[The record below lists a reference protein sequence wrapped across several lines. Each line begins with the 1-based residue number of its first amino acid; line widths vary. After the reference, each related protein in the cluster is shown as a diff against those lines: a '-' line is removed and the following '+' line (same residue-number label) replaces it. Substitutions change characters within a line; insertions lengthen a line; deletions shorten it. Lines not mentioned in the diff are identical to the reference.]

1 MGDPRRGD
9 EVNDEG
15 GVMGSLNDKVA
26 VISGG
31 SKGIGAGIALALA
44 REGVDCVLA
53 ARDEAVLAATAAE
66 ISGETGRKVDTVA
79 ADLNTLE
86 GCESVHA
93 AVAAGIGRVDIL
105 VNNAGSTKSGPF
117 LGLADEDWVDGMM
130 LKFHGAVRL
139 SRLFWPMLKES
150 HGTVINVIGGA
161 ARTPRPDAM
170 IGTSVN
176 SAMAAFTK
184 ALAGQG
190 LADDV
195 NVNAIHPG
203 LTRTDRFHTLMAARA
218 EVAGTTSEELQRGL
232 IEKQGVRR
240 FGEVEDVAALAVF
253 LCRPEAR
260 HINGTAIAVDGGGT
274 PGLY

>member
-1 MGDPRRGD
+1 M
-9 EVNDEG
+9 EG
-15 GVMGSLNDKVA
+15 KVA

-31 SKGIGAGIALALA
+31 SKGIGAGIARALA
-44 REGVDCVLA
+44 KEGVDCVLA
-53 ARDEAVLAATAAE
+53 ARDPEVLAATANS
-66 ISGETGRKVDTVA
+66 ISAETGRRITTVA

-86 GCESVHA
+86 GCQAVHA
-93 AVAAGIGRVDIL
+93 AVAADPGRVDIL

-117 LGLADEDWVDGMM
+117 LGLPDEDWIDGMT

-150 HGTVINVIGGA
+150 HGTVINIIGGA
-161 ARTPRPDAM
+161 ARTPGADAM
-170 IGTSVN
+170 IGASVN

-184 ALAGQG
+184 ALAAQG

-203 LTRTDRFHTLMAARA
+203 LTRTERFHTLMQARA
-218 EVAGTTSEELQRGL
+218 DTAGVPKEEFEQNIMKR
-232 IEKQGVRR
+232 QGIRR
-240 FGEVEDVAALAVF
+240 LGEVDDVANLAVF

>member
-1 MGDPRRGD
+1 MSDLTG
-9 EVNDEG
+9 
-15 GVMGSLNDKVA
+15 KVA

-31 SKGIGAGIALALA
+31 SKGIGEAIARGLAA
-44 REGVDCVLA
+44 EGVDCVLA
-53 ARDEAVLAATAAE
+53 ARNEDALRATAAS
-66 ISGETGRKVDTVA
+66 ITSETGRRVLTVA
-79 ADLNTLE
+79 ADLATVE
-86 GCESVHA
+86 GCEAVHA
-93 AVAAGIGRVDIL
+93 AVSADPGRVDIL

-117 LGLADEDWVDGMM
+117 LGLPDEDWIDGMM

-139 SRLFWPMLKES
+139 SRLFWPMLRES

-176 SAMAAFTK
+176 SAMSAFTK

-203 LTRTDRFHTLMAARA
+203 LTRTGRFHTLMAARA

-232 IEKQGVRR
+232 LEKQGVRR

>member
-1 MGDPRRGD
+1 MG
-9 EVNDEG
+9 N
-15 GVMGSLNDKVA
+15 LTDKVA

-53 ARDEAVLAATAAE
+53 ARDEAVLAATAAA
-66 ISGETGRKVDTVA
+66 ISGETGRKIDTVA

-139 SRLFWPMLKES
+139 SRLLWPMLKES

-203 LTRTDRFHTLMAARA
+203 LTRTERFHTLMQARA
-218 EVAGTTSEELQRGL
+218 DTAGVPKEEFGQNIMKR
-232 IEKQGVRR
+232 QGIRR
-240 FGEVEDVAALAVF
+240 LGEVEDVANLAVF